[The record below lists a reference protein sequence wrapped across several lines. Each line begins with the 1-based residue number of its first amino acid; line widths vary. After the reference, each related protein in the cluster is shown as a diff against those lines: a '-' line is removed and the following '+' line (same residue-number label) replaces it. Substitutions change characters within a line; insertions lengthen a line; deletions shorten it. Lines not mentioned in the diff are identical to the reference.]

1 MAWTASGGSIAGQRV
16 NGSGHVLE
24 SHSEGF
30 CLVGRQYHLLR
41 GRGGGVTDLGLEG
54 CGSRLLFQIMHI

>member
-41 GRGGGVTDLGLEG
+41 GR
-54 CGSRLLFQIMHI
+54 